1 MAALPRPPSQDDR
14 ARPLC
19 IVLRP
24 SAHDADLLSALR
36 CLKRLVPRARV
47 VVAPACPPPGDGEAE
62 IIALDAAEVAAG
74 PLAAAT
80 ALERER
86 RKRRVT

>member
-1 MAALPRPPSQDDR
+1 M
-14 ARPLC
+14 
-19 IVLRP
+19 
-24 SAHDADLLSALR
+24 R

-47 VVAPACPPPGDGEAE
+47 VVMPACPPGDAE
-62 IIALDAAEVAAG
+62 TEVIVLDADEVAAG

-86 RKRRVT
+86 AEGTRAAGDSRGGLRPR